1 MRKHINRIISITLA
15 AAMSVSMISSI
26 TASAEEITAF
36 PYTLFAASETEG
48 AITTTAG
55 NFCVNG
61 NVCTNGTIV
70 AGGNINVN
78 GTKTENAGQD
88 MIYIFDKIDTK
99 YFSGYNFEEHT
110 ENYVLDELNINISTP
125 TEVLGEAELTG
136 NININTALKAFE
148 DITLNGEVKN
158 TNDSVIY
165 SKYGDIVID
174 STNVNLNGL
183 VYAPFGSVDVKAMNL
198 NLNNVVIIAD
208 SIVLDCPNVNAN
220 YSTNAADFVGMISEP
235 LNIPKDEWQYMKDEN
250 GNGLPDF
257 FEDFD
262 NWEKLADT
270 DGDGLP
276 DNIEEYLGSDVNNTD
291 TDGDGLGDYY
301 EVFSTYTDPT
311 MADTDENGIQDGD
324 EDFDEDGLTN
334 LDEFLNNTYP
344 YIDDSDNDGLSD
356 GSEVNNFGT
365 DPLVADTDGDELEDG
380 DEIILGTNPLKQDT
394 NDNGI
399 IDSKE
404 KFQQTY
410 TYKVK
415 NEDCAVTEVVV
426 DMECTGNISRTT
438 TVESVMGVDYL
449 CSEVVGL
456 VGEPFEIETTSE
468 FDKATLTFKIDTNKL
483 GEVEFDNL
491 LFLWYNEEEN
501 EFVELE
507 TTLDEEN
514 STASIVTTHFSKYM
528 VIDKYK
534 WFEAWAVEFDY
545 NPTGGASG
553 APTIPV
559 KYNTVL
565 AIDCSGSMDWNDHI
579 SIKSGIDSGYDAQH
593 LYTCNR
599 ITAAEGFI
607 RYMNSDDETA
617 IVLFT
622 DRANTAAPMTT
633 DKEALKLALQK
644 MYSNGGT
651 SFSAALNASIKQI
664 DGAEKITNGANKNRI
679 ILLSDGDDNDSA
691 NMRNAAIQKCK
702 DKFIEVYTVGFG
714 SANDAILQK
723 IADETKG
730 KYYRAMD
737 AKEIVDI
744 FAELG
749 YMDDFDKTDTDGDKL
764 PDAVEAAGIR
774 LQNGNIIYTNPAKS
788 DTDGDRLLDGE
799 EIDPTPCVKLMPT
812 FERDPSFVGPPAPKS
827 VYYFKMY
834 SNPTVDNSDSDY
846 DGIEDSEETKAE
858 RLNSSFNVTW
868 DSNGEI
874 YNNITYSMNYS
885 QFFGD
890 NTKYNSKIST
900 ISALMASLV
909 YDNQIL
915 TDEPDET
922 KENSYVDHFLQ
933 KHGMKDVVTYK
944 LAEKYDDQ
952 HITDVVFGHHRVK
965 YNGQIKEIIAVVIRG
980 TNGTNEEWSSNFDIG
995 CDSIFDGNGLIPKNE
1010 DWRIKENHMGFDIA
1024 ATRVIKLLD
1033 DYLAQTEALDHSA
1046 TKTLWITGHSRGAGI
1061 ANIVGA
1067 RLDEDY
1073 ETFVYTFAAPMTT
1086 TISENVAKSHDSIFN
1101 VINSDDII
1109 AEMPLAYWGFRHYG
1123 NDISTSVAEN
1133 YSSKWQSYTS
1143 KSYSSNQ
1150 AKKKEL
1156 LDSFA
1161 LLATDRNDCYE
1172 FHCSCHGDGTDD
1184 LITFYQIGMITPSEP
1199 KYGVHYHHIKLRAMM
1214 FETQIV
1220 DCQSTAFFMQYL
1232 AELAAASGRGI
1243 DIFGLGITTD
1253 VIPVYIGGEFGIAS
1267 KYSSPFSKFVG
1278 YSSYIKPAHL
1288 QLSYYLLA

>member
-1 MRKHINRIISITLA
+1 MLPTLPA
-15 AAMSVSMISSI
+15 V
-26 TASAEEITAF
+26 AETGEKY
-36 PYTLFAASETEG
+36 PYTLFAGSSAEG
-48 AITTTAG
+48 AITVNAG
-55 NFCVNG
+55 NFCING
-61 NVCTNGTIV
+61 NVATNGTIV
-70 AGGNINVN
+70 SSGNMNVN
-78 GTKTENAGQD
+78 GTKTENAGFD

-99 YFSGYNFEEHT
+99 YFSGNNVEEHT
-110 ENYVLDELNINISTP
+110 EDYFLDELNININTP

-148 DITLNGEVKN
+148 DVTLNGEVKN

-183 VYAPFGSVDVKAMNL
+183 VYAPFGSVEVKAMNL

-220 YSTNAADFVGMISEP
+220 YSTNAAEFVGTVSEP
-235 LNIPKDEWQYMKDEN
+235 LDIPVDEWQYMTNEN

-257 FEDFD
+257 IENTR
-262 NWEKLADT
+262 NWSKLIDTDGDKLPDCIEQYIGSDAMLPDT
-270 DGDGLP
+270 DGDGL
-276 DNIEEYLGSDVNNTD
+276 DDC
-291 TDGDGLGDYY
+291 Y
-301 EVFSTYTDPT
+301 EAFVLYTSPT
-311 MADTDENGIQDGD
+311 KTDTDENGITDCD

-334 LDEFLNNTYP
+334 RKEYICDTSPWMNDTDDDNLTDGEEINTYGTNP
-344 YIDDSDNDGLSD
+344 LEPDTDFDGLEDSDEIYL
-356 GSEVNNFGT
+356 GT
-365 DPLVADTDGDELEDG
+365 DPTITDTDGDG
-380 DEIILGTNPLKQDT
+380 ILDC
-394 NDNGI
+394 D
-399 IDSKE
+399 E
-404 KFQQTY
+404 KFYQTF
-410 TYKVK
+410 THIVE
-415 NEDCAVTEVVV
+415 NEECAIEEVIVS
-426 DMECTGNISRTT
+426 MEGTGNLQTNTT
-438 TVESVMGVDYL
+438 IESVMDKDVI

-456 VGEPFEIETTSE
+456 IGEPFSIETTSR
-468 FDKATLTFKIDTNKL
+468 FDTATLTFKINQSKL
-483 GEVEFDNL
+483 GDTAFDNL
-491 LFLWYNEEEN
+491 MFLWYDEEN
-501 EFVELE
+501 YKFVELE
-507 TTLDEEN
+507 TFYDYEN
-514 STASIVTTHFSKYM
+514 STVSIETTHFSKYM

-565 AIDCSGSMDWNDHI
+565 AIDCSGSMDWNDPI
-579 SIKSGIDSGYDAQH
+579 SIRSGINSAYDALH
-593 LYTCNR
+593 PYTCNR

-607 RYMNSDDETA
+607 KYMNSNDETA

-622 DRANTAAPMTT
+622 DSANTASSMTT
-633 DKEALKLALQK
+633 DKETLKLALQK

-664 DGAEKITNGANKNRI
+664 ESAEKISNGANKNRI
-679 ILLSDGDDNDSA
+679 ILLSDGDDNDSSSR
-691 NMRNAAIQKCK
+691 RNAAIQMCN
-702 DKFIEVYTVGFG
+702 DKYIEVYTVGFG
-714 SANDAILQK
+714 SANDTILQN
-723 IADETKG
+723 IADKTGG
-730 KYYRAMD
+730 KYYKALNAQD
-737 AKEIVDI
+737 IVDI
-744 FAELG
+744 FAKFG
-749 YMDDFDKTDTDGDKL
+749 YMDDFDMTDTDGDKL
-764 PDAVEAAGIR
+764 PDAVETAGIR
-774 LQNGNIIYTNPAKS
+774 LQNGNIIYTDPVKS

-799 EIDPTPCVKLMPT
+799 EIDPTPCVKVMLE
-812 FERDPSFVGPPAPKS
+812 FARDPSFVGPPAPKS

-834 SNPTVDNSDSDY
+834 SDPTVDNSDSDY

-868 DSNGEI
+868 DSNGKI

-890 NTKYNSKIST
+890 NTKYNSNIST
-900 ISALMASLV
+900 VSALMASLV

-922 KENSYVDHFLQ
+922 KENSYVDHFLL
-933 KHGMKDVVTYK
+933 KHGMKDVVPYK
-944 LAEKYDDQ
+944 LADKYDDQ

-980 TNGTNEEWSSNFDIG
+980 TNGTVEEWSSNFDIG

-1010 DWRIKENHMGFDIA
+1010 DWKIKENHMGFDIA

-1033 DYLAQTEALDHSA
+1033 EYLSQAENLDQSA
-1046 TKTLWITGHSRGAGI
+1046 KKTLWITGHSRGAGI

-1123 NDISTSVAEN
+1123 NDISTSVAEK

-1150 AKKKEL
+1150 SKKKEL

-1161 LLATDRNDCYE
+1161 SLATDRNDCYE
-1172 FHCSCHGDGTDD
+1172 FHCSCHGDGSDTRITYKNNDGTNAVIYGEKYQITD
-1184 LITFYQIGMITPSEP
+1184 LIHGEIENYR
-1199 KYGVHYHHIKLRAMM
+1199 HC
-1214 FETQIV
+1214 ET
-1220 DCQSTAFFMQYL
+1220 TAFFMQYL
-1232 AELAAASGRGI
+1232 ARLASSANEG
-1243 DIFGLGITTD
+1243 FN
-1253 VIPVYIGGEFGIAS
+1253 VIPTALTFLAP
-1267 KYSSPFSKFVG
+1267 KYGKIRFDFAA
-1278 YSSYIKPAHL
+1278 YSLFEIVPPHQ
-1288 QLSYYLLA
+1288 QLSYYLISNQ

>member
-1 MRKHINRIISITLA
+1 M
-15 AAMSVSMISSI
+15 
-26 TASAEEITAF
+26 
-36 PYTLFAASETEG
+36 
-48 AITTTAG
+48 
-55 NFCVNG
+55 
-61 NVCTNGTIV
+61 
-70 AGGNINVN
+70 
-78 GTKTENAGQD
+78 
-88 MIYIFDKIDTK
+88 
-99 YFSGYNFEEHT
+99 
-110 ENYVLDELNINISTP
+110 
-125 TEVLGEAELTG
+125 
-136 NININTALKAFE
+136 
-148 DITLNGEVKN
+148 
-158 TNDSVIY
+158 
-165 SKYGDIVID
+165 
-174 STNVNLNGL
+174 
-183 VYAPFGSVDVKAMNL
+183 
-198 NLNNVVIIAD
+198 
-208 SIVLDCPNVNAN
+208 
-220 YSTNAADFVGMISEP
+220 
-235 LNIPKDEWQYMKDEN
+235 
-250 GNGLPDF
+250 
-257 FEDFD
+257 
-262 NWEKLADT
+262 
-270 DGDGLP
+270 
-276 DNIEEYLGSDVNNTD
+276 
-291 TDGDGLGDYY
+291 
-301 EVFSTYTDPT
+301 
-311 MADTDENGIQDGD
+311 
-324 EDFDEDGLTN
+324 
-334 LDEFLNNTYP
+334 
-344 YIDDSDNDGLSD
+344 
-356 GSEVNNFGT
+356 
-365 DPLVADTDGDELEDG
+365 
-380 DEIILGTNPLKQDT
+380 
-394 NDNGI
+394 
-399 IDSKE
+399 
-404 KFQQTY
+404 
-410 TYKVK
+410 
-415 NEDCAVTEVVV
+415 
-426 DMECTGNISRTT
+426 
-438 TVESVMGVDYL
+438 
-449 CSEVVGL
+449 
-456 VGEPFEIETTSE
+456 
-468 FDKATLTFKIDTNKL
+468 
-483 GEVEFDNL
+483 
-491 LFLWYNEEEN
+491 
-501 EFVELE
+501 
-507 TTLDEEN
+507 
-514 STASIVTTHFSKYM
+514 
-528 VIDKYK
+528 
-534 WFEAWAVEFDY
+534 
-545 NPTGGASG
+545 
-553 APTIPV
+553 
-559 KYNTVL
+559 
-565 AIDCSGSMDWNDHI
+565 
-579 SIKSGIDSGYDAQH
+579 
-593 LYTCNR
+593 
-599 ITAAEGFI
+599 
-607 RYMNSDDETA
+607 
-617 IVLFT
+617 
-622 DRANTAAPMTT
+622 
-633 DKEALKLALQK
+633 
-644 MYSNGGT
+644 
-651 SFSAALNASIKQI
+651 
-664 DGAEKITNGANKNRI
+664 
-679 ILLSDGDDNDSA
+679 LSDGDDNDSA